1 MKLKGKYKVEKRT
14 FIDSVKNCLDGINYV
29 LVNEK
34 NFVREIILGII
45 AVLASYFFGISR
57 MEWIVVILLINFV
70 LIMELLNT
78 ALEKVVDLYTTKYN
92 EIAKVVKD
100 VASASVFLM
109 SLFSAVIGFLI
120 FLPYIIEFVELYLWK
135 VVL

>member
-1 MKLKGKYKVEKRT
+1 MKLRGKYKKGKRT
-14 FIDSVKNCLDGINYV
+14 FADSVKNCLDGINYV
-29 LVNEK
+29 LANEK
-34 NFVREIILGII
+34 NFVREIILGICAI
-45 AVLASYFFGISR
+45 LMSYFLGITR
-57 MEWIVVILLINFV
+57 IEWIIVLLLINFV

-120 FLPYIIEFVELYLWK
+120 FMPYIIEIMEMYL
-135 VVL
+135 

>member
-1 MKLKGKYKVEKRT
+1 MKLRGKYKKGKRT
-14 FIDSVKNCLDGINYV
+14 FVDSVKNCLDGINYV
-29 LVNEK
+29 LANEK
-34 NFVREIILGII
+34 NFVREIILGICAI
-45 AVLASYFFGISR
+45 LMSYFLQITR
-57 MEWIVVILLINFV
+57 IEWIIVLLLINFV

-120 FLPYIIEFVELYLWK
+120 FMPYIIELLELYL
-135 VVL
+135 

>member
-14 FIDSVKNCLDGINYV
+14 FLDSVKNCLDGINYV
-29 LVNEK
+29 LANEK
-34 NFVREIILGII
+34 NFVREIILGICAI
-45 AVLASYFFGISR
+45 LMSYFLHISR
-57 MEWIVVILLINFV
+57 IEWIIVILLINFV

-120 FLPYIIEFVELYLWK
+120 FLPYIVELLELYL
-135 VVL
+135 

>member
-1 MKLKGKYKVEKRT
+1 MKLRGKYKKGKRT
-14 FIDSVKNCLDGINYV
+14 FVDSVKNCLDGINYV
-29 LVNEK
+29 LANEK
-34 NFVREIILGII
+34 NFVREIILGICAI
-45 AVLASYFFGISR
+45 LMSYFLQITR
-57 MEWIVVILLINFV
+57 IEWIIVILLINFV

-78 ALEKVVDLYTTKYN
+78 ALEKVVDLYTTRYN

-120 FLPYIIEFVELYLWK
+120 FMPYIIEIMELYL
-135 VVL
+135 

>member
-1 MKLKGKYKVEKRT
+1 MKLRGKYKKGKRT

-29 LVNEK
+29 LANEK

-45 AVLASYFFGISR
+45 AILMSYFLQITR
-57 MEWIVVILLINFV
+57 MEWIIVILLINFV

-120 FLPYIIEFVELYLWK
+120 FMPYIIEIMELYL
-135 VVL
+135 

>member
-1 MKLKGKYKVEKRT
+1 MKLKGKYRVEKRT

-29 LVNEK
+29 LANEK

-120 FLPYIIEFVELYLWK
+120 FLPYIIEFVELYL
-135 VVL
+135 

>member
-29 LVNEK
+29 LANEK
-34 NFVREIILGII
+34 NFVREIIIGICAI
-45 AVLASYFFGISR
+45 LMSYFLHITR
-57 MEWIVVILLINFV
+57 IEWIIVLLLINFV

-109 SLFSAVIGFLI
+109 SLFSAIIGFLI
-120 FLPYIIEFVELYLWK
+120 FMPYIIELLELYL
-135 VVL
+135 

>member
-1 MKLKGKYKVEKRT
+1 MKLKGKYKVDSNRT
-14 FIDSVKNCLDGINYV
+14 FFDSVKNCLDGINYV
-29 LVNEK
+29 LANEK
-34 NFVREIILGII
+34 NFVREIFLGIC
-45 AVLASYFFGISR
+45 AVLMSYFLGISR
-57 MEWIVVILLINFV
+57 IEWIIVILLINFV

-92 EIAKVVKD
+92 AIAKVVKD

-120 FLPYIIEFVELYLWK
+120 FFPYIIELLELYL
-135 VVL
+135 

>member
-1 MKLKGKYKVEKRT
+1 M
-14 FIDSVKNCLDGINYV
+14 
-29 LVNEK
+29 
-34 NFVREIILGII
+34 
-45 AVLASYFFGISR
+45 SYFLQITR
-57 MEWIVVILLINFV
+57 IEWIIVLLLINFV

-120 FLPYIIEFVELYLWK
+120 FMPYIIELLELYL
-135 VVL
+135 

>member
-1 MKLKGKYKVEKRT
+1 MKLKGKKYKIKKRT

-29 LVNEK
+29 LANEK
-34 NFVREIILGII
+34 NFVREIILGICAI
-45 AVLASYFFGISR
+45 LMSYFLQITR
-57 MEWIVVILLINFV
+57 IEWIIVLLLINFV

-120 FLPYIIEFVELYLWK
+120 FMPYIIELLELYL
-135 VVL
+135 

>member
-14 FIDSVKNCLDGINYV
+14 FLDSVKNCLDGLNYV
-29 LVNEK
+29 LANEK

-45 AVLASYFFGISR
+45 AILMSYFLGISR

-109 SLFSAVIGFLI
+109 SLFSAIIGFLI
-120 FLPYIIEFVELYLWK
+120 FLPYIIELLELYL
-135 VVL
+135 

>member
-1 MKLKGKYKVEKRT
+1 
-14 FIDSVKNCLDGINYV
+14 
-29 LVNEK
+29 
-34 NFVREIILGII
+34 
-45 AVLASYFFGISR
+45 
-57 MEWIVVILLINFV
+57 
-70 LIMELLNT
+70 MELLNT

-120 FLPYIIEFVELYLWK
+120 YRDDNA
-135 VVL
+135 

>member
-1 MKLKGKYKVEKRT
+1 MRNMKLKGKYRVEKRT

-29 LVNEK
+29 LANEK

-120 FLPYIIEFVELYLWK
+120 FLPYIIEFVELYL
-135 VVL
+135 

>member
-1 MKLKGKYKVEKRT
+1 MNMKSKGKKRT

-29 LVNEK
+29 LANEK

-45 AVLASYFFGISR
+45 AVLMSYFFNISR
-57 MEWIVVILLINFV
+57 IEWIIVILLINFV

-92 EIAKVVKD
+92 AIAKIVKD

-109 SLFSAVIGFLI
+109 SLFSAIIGALI
-120 FLPYIIEFVELYLWK
+120 FLPKIINWLEFYL
-135 VVL
+135 

>member
-29 LVNEK
+29 LANEK
-34 NFVREIILGII
+34 NFVREIILGICAI
-45 AVLASYFFGISR
+45 LMSYFLHITR
-57 MEWIVVILLINFV
+57 IEWIIVLLLINFV

-109 SLFSAVIGFLI
+109 SLFSAIIGFLI
-120 FLPYIIEFVELYLWK
+120 FMPYIIELLELYL
-135 VVL
+135 

>member
-29 LVNEK
+29 LANEK
-34 NFVREIILGII
+34 NFVREILLGIMAI
-45 AVLASYFFGISR
+45 LMSYFLEISR
-57 MEWIVVILLINFV
+57 IEWIIVILLINFV

-92 EIAKVVKD
+92 AIAKVVKD

-120 FLPYIIEFVELYLWK
+120 FMPYIIKLLELYL
-135 VVL
+135 

>member
-1 MKLKGKYKVEKRT
+1 MKLKGKYRVEKRT

-29 LVNEK
+29 LANEK

-109 SLFSAVIGFLI
+109 SLFSAIIGFLI
-120 FLPYIIEFVELYLWK
+120 FLPYIIEFVELYL
-135 VVL
+135 

>member
-1 MKLKGKYKVEKRT
+1 MKLRGKYKKGKRT
-14 FIDSVKNCLDGINYV
+14 FVDSVKNCLDGINYV
-29 LVNEK
+29 LANEK
-34 NFVREIILGII
+34 NFVREIILGICAI
-45 AVLASYFFGISR
+45 LMSYFLQITR
-57 MEWIVVILLINFV
+57 IEWIIVLLLINFV

-109 SLFSAVIGFLI
+109 SLFSAIIGFLI
-120 FLPYIIEFVELYLWK
+120 FMPYIIEIMELYL
-135 VVL
+135 

>member
-1 MKLKGKYKVEKRT
+1 MKLKGKYKKGKRT

-29 LVNEK
+29 LANEN
-34 NFVREIILGII
+34 NFVREIILGICAI
-45 AVLASYFFGISR
+45 LMSYFLHITR
-57 MEWIVVILLINFV
+57 IEWIIVLLLINFV
-70 LIMELLNT
+70 LIIELLNT

-109 SLFSAVIGFLI
+109 SLFSAIIGFLI
-120 FLPYIIEFVELYLWK
+120 FMPYIIELLELYL
-135 VVL
+135 

>member
-1 MKLKGKYKVEKRT
+1 MKLKGKYKIEKRT

-29 LVNEK
+29 LANEK
-34 NFVREIILGII
+34 NFVREIILGICAI
-45 AVLASYFFGISR
+45 LMSYFLRISR
-57 MEWIVVILLINFV
+57 IEWIIVILLINFV

-92 EIAKVVKD
+92 AIAKIVKD

-120 FLPYIIEFVELYLWK
+120 FMPYIIELLELYL
-135 VVL
+135 

>member
-1 MKLKGKYKVEKRT
+1 MNMKSKGKKRT

-29 LVNEK
+29 LANEK

-45 AVLASYFFGISR
+45 AVLFSYFFNISR
-57 MEWIVVILLINFV
+57 IEWIIVILLINFV

-78 ALEKVVDLYTTKYN
+78 ALERVVDLYTTKYN
-92 EIAKVVKD
+92 AIAKIVKD

-109 SLFSAVIGFLI
+109 SLFSAIIGALI
-120 FLPYIIEFVELYLWK
+120 FLPKIIEWLELYL
-135 VVL
+135 

>member
-1 MKLKGKYKVEKRT
+1 MKLKGKYRVEKRT

-29 LVNEK
+29 LANEK

-45 AVLASYFFGISR
+45 AILASYFFGISR

-120 FLPYIIEFVELYLWK
+120 FLPYIIEFVELYL
-135 VVL
+135 

>member
-14 FIDSVKNCLDGINYV
+14 FFDSVKNCLDGLNYV
-29 LVNEK
+29 LANEK

-45 AVLASYFFGISR
+45 AILMSYFLGITR
-57 MEWIVVILLINFV
+57 MEWIIVILLINFV

-120 FLPYIIEFVELYLWK
+120 FLPYIIEFVELYL
-135 VVL
+135 